1 MGIIYGGDIIMEE
14 KIKSYKELILQYD
27 PVALGNKIK
36 ILKEEIGSFEW
47 KNMLE
52 EERVSLIIKEFK
64 KGE

>member
-1 MGIIYGGDIIMEE
+1 MEE